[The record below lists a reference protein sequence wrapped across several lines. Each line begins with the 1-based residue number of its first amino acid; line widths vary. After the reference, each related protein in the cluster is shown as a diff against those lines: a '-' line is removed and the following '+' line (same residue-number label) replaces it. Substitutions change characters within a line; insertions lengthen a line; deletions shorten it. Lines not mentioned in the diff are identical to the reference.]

1 MSSGS
6 ALFPTV
12 RGRVVCMF
20 VSVHYCSRTGA
31 ACRRATSSRVVVAS
45 YTMRERSVVK
55 SRLQSAAARLR
66 HRRPER
72 ALAALRALG
81 RIMRI
86 DTGNLVSLPLTSCC
100 KAFSKRKLCNGENF
114 RIKYFDE
121 FRCFCS
127 SWVKIVGFKKIYLCM
142 YVYMYVCKSV
152 CICETKFC
160 PRHNSWTN
168 GQSGKYFCV
177 CVWRRYVRVVVF

>member
-1 MSSGS
+1 MLVRSEVLTQTDRGNVEFLQLHHRRHFPNVFGSVMSSES

-55 SRLQSAAARLR
+55 SRLRSAAARLR

-72 ALAALRALG
+72 ASAALRALG
-81 RIMRI
+81 RIMWI
-86 DTGNLVSLPLTSCC
+86 DTGYYVIIWEHVNWQLSFFASHEPLQSFLQE
-100 KAFSKRKLCNGENF
+100 KALQRWKFSN
-114 RIKYFDE
+114 
-121 FRCFCS
+121 
-127 SWVKIVGFKKIYLCM
+127 KIFWWISMFL
-142 YVYMYVCKSV
+142 
-152 CICETKFC
+152 KFLSQ
-160 PRHNSWTN
+160 NS
-168 GQSGKYFCV
+168 
-177 CVWRRYVRVVVF
+177 RV